1 MHASENP
8 ALDAITVEVVG
19 AALSSI
25 VEEMVETMVRAAYST
40 NIKERRDCTA
50 GFFDAHGRLVAQGEH
65 NPAHLGVLMGVVAK
79 ILERHP
85 PDGIADGDTFIANDP
100 YSGGGTHIP
109 DIVLACPIFVDG
121 ALVGWAAN
129 LAHHADFGDRG
140 HAHIFQE
147 GLRIPPVRLV
157 RRGEF
162 QTELFDLILLNCQ
175 VPDER
180 RPDFQAQLAANRAAV
195 LRFRELCE
203 RQSTTTMRAAMA
215 ALLDHADRQTR
226 AAIRAVPDGVYPFS
240 DRFDCPELDEELTLR
255 VVVTV
260 RGDELL
266 FDFAG
271 NPPQVRASVNMVY
284 GALESAVYYAVKTLL
299 DPDIV
304 PNAGVLRSVHIDAPL
319 GSIVNAVAPAAV
331 NARTETSQRVVDL
344 IHGALAPALP
354 ERVTAAHNGSN
365 TGFHFDG
372 INPATGRYFVYLET
386 VGGGFGA
393 RAAKDG
399 LDGVQVHVTNTS
411 NLPVESLEQEYPLLV
426 EAYELV
432 DGSAGVGEFRGGMAI
447 RRTVRVEADGI
458 GFSLDGTRYR
468 SRPWGLFGGGPGSSG
483 GWAVS
488 EGARPIDHGHTV
500 LNAGDVVTIT
510 TPGAGGYGPP
520 ERRDRASVEKDLRE
534 DVITATTARDVYG
547 LEAGDE

>member
-1 MHASENP
+1 MNTTEQPIDPIS
-8 ALDAITVEVVG
+8 VEVIG
-19 AALSSI
+19 AALTSV

-50 GFFDAHGRLVAQGEH
+50 GFFDAAGQLIAQGEH

-79 ILERHP
+79 IVERY
-85 PDGIADGDTFIANDP
+85 DVADIADGDTFVANDP
-100 YSGGGTHIP
+100 HSGGGTHIP

-121 ALVGWAAN
+121 VLVAWAAN

-147 GLRIPPVRLV
+147 GLRIPPVRLL
-157 RRGEF
+157 RRGVL
-162 QTELFDLILLNCQ
+162 QTDLFDLILLNCQ

-195 LRFRELCE
+195 TRFRELCE
-203 RQSTTTMRAAMA
+203 RHTVPAMVAVAA
-215 ALLDHADRQTR
+215 ALLDHTDRRTR
-226 AAIRAVPDGVYPFS
+226 AAIRQVPDGVYTFEDS
-240 DRFDCPELDEELTLR
+240 FDCPELDEELTLR
-255 VVVTV
+255 IAVTV
-260 RGDELL
+260 RDDELF

-284 GALESAVYYAVKTLL
+284 GALESAVYYAVKTLI

-304 PNAGVLRSVHIDAPL
+304 PNAGVIRSVHIDAPL

-354 ERVTAAHNGSN
+354 DRVTAAHNGSN

-372 INPATGRYFVYLET
+372 LDPHTGKYFVYLET
-386 VGGGFGA
+386 IGGGFGA
-393 RAAKDG
+393 RATKDG

-411 NLPVESLEQEYPLLV
+411 NLPVESLEQEYPLTV

-432 DGSAGVGEFRGGMAI
+432 DDSGGVGEFRGGLAI

-458 GFSLDGTRYR
+458 GFWLDGTRYK
-468 SRPWGLFGGGPGSSG
+468 SQPWGLFGGGPGASG
-483 GWAVS
+483 GWEVS
-488 EGARPIDHGHTV
+488 PGARPIDHGHTV
-500 LNAGDVVTIT
+500 LNTGDVVTIT

-520 ERRDRASVEKDLRE
+520 SKRSRSQVLKDLRE
-534 DVITATTARDVYG
+534 GVISPATAREQYG
-547 LEAGDE
+547 VA